1 MICYGC
7 KDAMIAKKY
16 RILCVLFAL
25 IDCLLL
31 GLICVIISMTSGKTE
46 EKTSVNMVFEEQP
59 EVGNDIMCFD
69 PITGHVY
76 SCFERSDGN
85 VQIRINPEGSRVIWL
100 FIEEKVRQDATQKS
114 VRFMLI
120 AMAIYL
126 GDKREWRPD
135 SICRAIKGINNIAE
149 SITGNYTTYK
159 ETEQALL
166 DDYGI
171 VIDENCSVY
180 RVEANKY
187 NRTSEDK

>member
-1 MICYGC
+1 MNCLF
-7 KDAMIAKKY
+7 KSKK
-16 RILCVLFAL
+16 
-25 IDCLLL
+25 
-31 GLICVIISMTSGKTE
+31 E
-46 EKTSVNMVFEEQP
+46 EK
-59 EVGNDIMCFD
+59 I
-69 PITGHVY
+69 
-76 SCFERSDGN
+76 
-85 VQIRINPEGSRVIWL
+85 
-100 FIEEKVRQDATQKS
+100 RQDATQKS

-180 RVEANKY
+180 RVKENKY
-187 NRTSEDK
+187 NRKNEDK

>member
-1 MICYGC
+1 MKCRF
-7 KDAMIAKKY
+7 KSKQEE
-16 RILCVLFAL
+16 RIR
-25 IDCLLL
+25 
-31 GLICVIISMTSGKTE
+31 TE
-46 EKTSVNMVFEEQP
+46 ST
-59 EVGNDIMCFD
+59 
-69 PITGHVY
+69 
-76 SCFERSDGN
+76 
-85 VQIRINPEGSRVIWL
+85 
-100 FIEEKVRQDATQKS
+100 RQT

-135 SICRAIKGINNIAE
+135 SICRAIKGIYNIAE

-180 RVEANKY
+180 RVDSNKY
-187 NRTSEDK
+187 NRKNEDK